1 MQASNTPPHH
11 PPGVAFPTLNPA
23 GKVER
28 KSNRFESRMNS
39 SASGIP
45 GGAFLC
51 TFVLFGCFQNLIHVA
66 TSIRCSLNHYLAKY
80 TPKRH
85 ILPRWGRP
93 GEHIRRAGRCCGQG
107 APVCIP
113 LPKSNGF
120 ESRTKVET
128 LPKSKGYP
136 LPESRMI
143 LHEKISGKVELGLH
157 YALLFHDSGIYPVFL
172 LIQHVLLLQARVLQP
187 KSDRVQGFAADKVE
201 LIRSRIGLKVG

>member
-1 MQASNTPPHH
+1 MYFC
-11 PPGVAFPTLNPA
+11 AFGLLSKFNA
-23 GKVER
+23 RCIVNLMFA
-28 KSNRFESRMNS
+28 KSLFSE
-39 SASGIP
+39 I
-45 GGAFLC
+45 C
-51 TFVLFGCFQNLIHVA
+51 TQKAHFAQLWAVLG
-66 TSIRCSLNHYLAKY
+66 SIC
-80 TPKRH
+80 
-85 ILPRWGRP
+85 
-93 GEHIRRAGRCCGQG
+93 RAGRCCGQG
-107 APVCIP
+107 APFYIP

>member
-1 MQASNTPPHH
+1 MH
-11 PPGVAFPTLNPA
+11 F
-23 GKVER
+23 
-28 KSNRFESRMNS
+28 
-39 SASGIP
+39 
-45 GGAFLC
+45 C
-51 TFVLFGCFQNLIHVA
+51 TFGPLPKFN
-66 TSIRCSLNHYLAKY
+66 TRCSVNLMFAKSLFSEIC
-80 TPKRH
+80 TQKAH
-85 ILPRWGRP
+85 LPSWGRP
-93 GEHIRRAGRCCGQG
+93 GEHIRRAGRHCGQG

-157 YALLFHDSGIYPVFL
+157 YALLFHYSGIYPVFL